1 MAEKKLP
8 TRLHSKQAILSSI
21 MEMKLKTCL
30 LQSALNIKLHFEKYP
45 LKREIPII
53 FLKPICDPMGIH
65 VRYQ

>member
-1 MAEKKLP
+1 
-8 TRLHSKQAILSSI
+8 

-30 LQSALNIKLHFEKYP
+30 LQSALNITLHFEKYP
-45 LKREIPII
+45 LKTEIPII